1 MFKFFF
7 LGCMY
12 LRETKLFSK
21 IRRDSFIYRGAK
33 IHPTVTI
40 QSGAR
45 IFGSG
50 NCSIGRDSFLGRNV
64 KLFCYYNQIII
75 GEGVIVAEGAKFISH
90 NHKYSDTKTQIKDQ
104 GYEGDKILINN
115 DVWIGFDA
123 KILSGVEV
131 GKGAIISAG
140 AVVTNDVDPY
150 TIVGGVPAKVIKT
163 RI

>member
-7 LGCMY
+7 LGCLY

-50 NCSIGRDSFLGRNV
+50 NCMIGRDSFLGRNV
-64 KLFCYYNQIII
+64 KIFCYYDQIII
-75 GEGVIVAEGAKFISH
+75 GKGVIIAEGAKFISH
-90 NHKYSDTKTQIKDQ
+90 NHKHSDTEIQIKDQ
-104 GYEGDKILINN
+104 GYDGDKIIIN
-115 DVWIGFDA
+115 DGVWIGFDA
-123 KILSGVEV
+123 KILAGVKI
-131 GKGAIISAG
+131 GKGAVVSAG
-140 AVVTNDVDPY
+140 AVVTSDVEPF
-150 TIVGGVPAKVIKT
+150 TVVGGVPAKVIKS